1 MPHPCLSFRPWLL
14 SFSQEIGGLNLEA
27 NVTADGALDMEKGL
41 AALKSGLREVEG
53 ELARKEQEFDM
64 DMDMVQ
70 RVSSHSC
77 PQEIPLD
84 VPMWEVPFQDK
95 SVCIFLR

>member
-1 MPHPCLSFRPWLL
+1 M
-14 SFSQEIGGLNLEA
+14 EA

-41 AALKSGLREVEG
+41 AALKSGMREVEG

-84 VPMWEVPFQDK
+84 VPMWEVPGRCLFKTSLYVFFSGNFRGSK
-95 SVCIFLR
+95 SW